1 METFADYIL
10 SEKDWIKKM
19 EIMHYLQIKMVAIY
33 LLQKMKAVI
42 KLYRKI
48 TY

>member
-19 EIMHYLQIKMVAIY
+19 EIMHYLK
-33 LLQKMKAVI
+33 QKQE
-42 KLYRKI
+42 YF
-48 TY
+48 

>member
-19 EIMHYLQIKMVAIY
+19 EIIIPKGAETNEKIIKTTI
-33 LLQKMKAVI
+33 
-42 KLYRKI
+42 
-48 TY
+48 